1 MGFAI
6 NTRDGRVSVW
16 VEGVSNCCYAP
27 IPDDIAAGVND
38 GSIKWED
45 VINAIN
51 KKRFMD
57 KDFDWTALRSS
68 EEQLNV
74 RTSKFEFADKD
85 ESDDKGQDKEDKNA
99 ISMSD
104 LVESCKDGDKVTK
117 GMVDGKK
124 ATSRKYKP
132 DKDATL
138 DIFDDGAPEEEK

>member
-6 NTRDGRVSVW
+6 NTRDGRISVW

-27 IPDDIAAGVND
+27 IPDDIAAGVSD
-38 GSIKWED
+38 GSIKWEN

-74 RTSKFEFADKD
+74 RTSKFEFDDKD
-85 ESDDKGQDKEDKNA
+85 EKNEKTEAKEDKNA

-104 LVESCKDGDKVTK
+104 VVDSEKEGEKVTK

-124 ATSRKYKP
+124 ATSRKSKAEKEEP
-132 DKDATL
+132 L
-138 DIFDDGAPEEEK
+138 DIFDDGAPEEAK